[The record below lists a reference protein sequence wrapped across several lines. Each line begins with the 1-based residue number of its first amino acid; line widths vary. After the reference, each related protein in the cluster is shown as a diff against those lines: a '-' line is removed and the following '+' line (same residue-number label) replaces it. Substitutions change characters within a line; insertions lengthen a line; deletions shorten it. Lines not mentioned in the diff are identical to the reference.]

1 MTDSSLKEY
10 LNTAGRYPLLSPEQE
25 IQLSRQVQAMREVEG
40 ITDPTPQQRRII
52 KRGMKARN
60 AIVNANLRLV
70 VHIAKRYLRR
80 LNGGHME
87 LMDIIQEGNIGLHR
101 AAELFD
107 GTKGYKFSTYAYW
120 WIRQAITRAIDTQE
134 RAIRVP
140 PHGLEKLYKAVKM
153 QEQFTKEN
161 NRSASIAELAEMMEV
176 SAEEL
181 TMLMARNVAPRS
193 LDQLAKEDGTPLIDL
208 IADERHLGSDY
219 DAAEQTERSEQL
231 SLAFFHMTDEDREL
245 ISKRYGIGCDGEH
258 AYREIANQH
267 GVSRETI
274 KLRIK
279 KAERKLRFMLQSSA
293 STMSAASA

>member
-140 PHGLEKLYKAVKM
+140 QHGLEKLYKAVKM

-208 IADERHLGSDY
+208 IADERYLGSDY

-245 ISKRYGIGCDGEH
+245 ISKRYGIGCDCEH

>member
-140 PHGLEKLYKAVKM
+140 QHGLEKLYKAVKM

-208 IADERHLGSDY
+208 IADERCLGSDY

>member
-1 MTDSSLKEY
+1 MTDSLKEY
-10 LNTAGRYPLLSPEQE
+10 LNIAGRYPLLSPEQE

-40 ITDPTPQQRRII
+40 VTSPTPQQRRII
-52 KRGMKARN
+52 KRGMNARN

-107 GTKGYKFSTYAYW
+107 GAKGYKFSTYAYW

-140 PHGLEKLYKAVKM
+140 QHGLEKIYKAVKL
-153 QEQFTKEN
+153 QEQFTKEH
-161 NRSASIAELAEMMEV
+161 NRSASIAELSEMMELP
-176 SAEEL
+176 AEEL
-181 TMLMARNVAPRS
+181 TMLMARNVSPRS
-193 LDQLAKEDGTPLIDL
+193 LDQLVKEDGTPLADL
-208 IADERHLGSDY
+208 IADERYLSADY

-231 SLAFFHMTDEDREL
+231 SLAFFQLAEEDREL
-245 ISKRYGIGCDGEH
+245 IFKRYGIGYGREH
-258 AYREIANQH
+258 TFTELANER
-267 GVSRETI
+267 GISRERVRQKMNRAEK
-274 KLRIK
+274 KLHLIVRTG
-279 KAERKLRFMLQSSA
+279 A
-293 STMSAASA
+293 STMQAASA

>member
-1 MTDSSLKEY
+1 MTDSFKEY
-10 LNTAGRYPLLSPEQE
+10 LNIAGRYPLLSPEQE

-40 ITDPTPQQRRII
+40 VTSPTPQQRRII
-52 KRGMKARN
+52 KRGMNARN

-140 PHGLEKLYKAVKM
+140 QHGLEKIYKAVKL
-153 QEQFTKEN
+153 QEQFTKEH
-161 NRSASIAELAEMMEV
+161 NRSASIAELSEMMELP
-176 SAEEL
+176 AEEL
-181 TMLMARNVAPRS
+181 TMLMARNVSPRS
-193 LDQLAKEDGTPLIDL
+193 LDQLVKEDGTPLVDL
-208 IADERHLGSDY
+208 IADERYLGADY

-231 SLAFFHMTDEDREL
+231 SLAFFQLAEEDREL
-245 ISKRYGIGCDGEH
+245 IFKRYGIGYGREH
-258 AYREIANQH
+258 TFTELANER
-267 GVSRETI
+267 GISRERVRQKMNRAEK
-274 KLRIK
+274 KLHLIVRTG
-279 KAERKLRFMLQSSA
+279 A
-293 STMSAASA
+293 STMQAASA

>member
-120 WIRQAITRAIDTQE
+120 WIRQAIARAIDTQE

-140 PHGLEKLYKAVKM
+140 QHGLEKLYKAVKM

-181 TMLMARNVAPRS
+181 TMLMARNAAPRS
-193 LDQLAKEDGTPLIDL
+193 LDQLVKEDGTPLIDL
-208 IADERHLGSDY
+208 IADERHLGADY

-245 ISKRYGIGCDGEH
+245 ISKRYGIGCNGEH
-258 AYREIANQH
+258 AYREIANQY

-274 KLRIK
+274 KLRIR

>member
-25 IQLSRQVQAMREVEG
+25 IQLSRQVQAMRKVEG

-140 PHGLEKLYKAVKM
+140 QHGLEKLYKAVKM

-208 IADERHLGSDY
+208 IADERCLGSDY

>member
-40 ITDPTPQQRRII
+40 IADPTPQQRRII

-120 WIRQAITRAIDTQE
+120 WIRQAITRAIDTRE

-140 PHGLEKLYKAVKM
+140 QHGLEKLYKAVKM

-181 TMLMARNVAPRS
+181 TMLMARNAAPRS
-193 LDQLAKEDGTPLIDL
+193 LDQLVKEDGTPLIDL
-208 IADERHLGSDY
+208 IADERYLGADY

-258 AYREIANQH
+258 AYREIANQY

-274 KLRIK
+274 KLRIR

>member
-1 MTDSSLKEY
+1 MTDSLKEY
-10 LNTAGRYPLLSPEQE
+10 LNIAGRYPLLSPEQE
-25 IQLSRQVQAMREVEG
+25 IQLSRQVQAMRDAQS
-40 ITDPTPQQRRII
+40 IKDPTPQQRRII

-70 VHIAKRYLRR
+70 VHIAKRYQRR

-140 PHGLEKLYKAVKM
+140 QHGLEKLYKAVKL
-153 QEQFTKEN
+153 QEQFTKDH
-161 NRSASIAELAEMMEV
+161 NRPASIAELAEIMETQ
-176 SAEEL
+176 ADEL
-181 TMLMARNVAPRS
+181 TMLMARNAQPRS
-193 LDQLAKEDGTPLIDL
+193 LDQLAKEDGTPLVDL
-208 IADERHLGSDY
+208 IADERYLGADY

-231 SLAFFHMTDEDREL
+231 SLAFFQLAEEDREL
-245 ISKRYGIGCDGEH
+245 IFKRYGIGYGREH
-258 AYREIANQH
+258 TFRELAIER
-267 GVSRETI
+267 GISRERVRQKMDRAEK
-274 KLRIK
+274 KLHFIVRTT
-279 KAERKLRFMLQSSA
+279 A
-293 STMSAASA
+293 STMHVASA

>member
-1 MTDSSLKEY
+1 MNDSLKEY
-10 LNTAGRYPLLSPEQE
+10 LNIAGRYPLLSPEQE

-140 PHGLEKLYKAVKM
+140 QHGLEKLYKAVKM

-208 IADERHLGSDY
+208 IADERCLGSDY

>member
-1 MTDSSLKEY
+1 
-10 LNTAGRYPLLSPEQE
+10 
-25 IQLSRQVQAMREVEG
+25 
-40 ITDPTPQQRRII
+40 
-52 KRGMKARN
+52 
-60 AIVNANLRLV
+60 
-70 VHIAKRYLRR
+70 
-80 LNGGHME
+80 
-87 LMDIIQEGNIGLHR
+87 
-101 AAELFD
+101 
-107 GTKGYKFSTYAYW
+107 
-120 WIRQAITRAIDTQE
+120 
-134 RAIRVP
+134 
-140 PHGLEKLYKAVKM
+140 
-153 QEQFTKEN
+153 
-161 NRSASIAELAEMMEV
+161 
-176 SAEEL
+176 
-181 TMLMARNVAPRS
+181 MLMARNVAPRS

-208 IADERHLGSDY
+208 IADERCLGSDY

>member
-140 PHGLEKLYKAVKM
+140 QHGLEKLYRAVKM

-181 TMLMARNVAPRS
+181 TMLMARNAAPRS
-193 LDQLAKEDGTPLIDL
+193 LDQLVKEDGTPLIDL
-208 IADERHLGSDY
+208 IADERYLGADY

-231 SLAFFHMTDEDREL
+231 SLAFFQLAEEDREL
-245 ISKRYGIGCDGEH
+245 IFKRYGIGYGREH
-258 AYREIANQH
+258 AFTELANER
-267 GVSRETI
+267 GISRERVRQKMNRAEK
-274 KLRIK
+274 KLHLIVRTG
-279 KAERKLRFMLQSSA
+279 A
-293 STMSAASA
+293 STMQAASA

>member
-40 ITDPTPQQRRII
+40 IADPTPQQRRII

-140 PHGLEKLYKAVKM
+140 QHGLEKLYKAVKM

-181 TMLMARNVAPRS
+181 TMLMARNAAPRS
-193 LDQLAKEDGTPLIDL
+193 LDQLVKEDGTPLIDL
-208 IADERHLGSDY
+208 IADEHYLGADY

-258 AYREIANQH
+258 AYREIANQY

-274 KLRIK
+274 KLRIR

>member
-1 MTDSSLKEY
+1 MTDSLKEY
-10 LNTAGRYPLLSPEQE
+10 LNIAGRYPLLSPEQE

-140 PHGLEKLYKAVKM
+140 QHGLEKIYKAVKL
-153 QEQFTKEN
+153 QEQFTKER
-161 NRSASIAELAEMMEV
+161 NRSASIAELSEMMELP
-176 SAEEL
+176 AEEL
-181 TMLMARNVAPRS
+181 TMLMARNVSPRS
-193 LDQLAKEDGTPLIDL
+193 LDQLVKEDGTPLVDL
-208 IADERHLGSDY
+208 IADERYLGADY

-231 SLAFFHMTDEDREL
+231 SLAFFQLAEEDREL
-245 ISKRYGIGCDGEH
+245 IFKRYGIGYGREH
-258 AYREIANQH
+258 TFTELANER
-267 GVSRETI
+267 GISRERVRQKMNRAEK
-274 KLRIK
+274 KLHLIVRTG
-279 KAERKLRFMLQSSA
+279 A
-293 STMSAASA
+293 STMQAASA

>member
-140 PHGLEKLYKAVKM
+140 QHGLEKLYKAVKM

-181 TMLMARNVAPRS
+181 TMLMARNAAPRS
-193 LDQLAKEDGTPLIDL
+193 LDQLVKEDGTPLIDL
-208 IADERHLGSDY
+208 IADERYLDADY

-258 AYREIANQH
+258 AYREIANQY

-274 KLRIK
+274 KLRIR

>member
-120 WIRQAITRAIDTQE
+120 WIRQAIARAIDTQE

-140 PHGLEKLYKAVKM
+140 QHGLEKLYKAVKM

-181 TMLMARNVAPRS
+181 TMLMARNAAPRS
-193 LDQLAKEDGTPLIDL
+193 LDQLVKEDGTPLIDL
-208 IADERHLGSDY
+208 IADERYLGADY

-245 ISKRYGIGCDGEH
+245 ISKRYGIGCNGEH
-258 AYREIANQH
+258 AYREIANQY

-274 KLRIK
+274 KLRIR

>member
-140 PHGLEKLYKAVKM
+140 QHGLEKLYKAVKM

-181 TMLMARNVAPRS
+181 TMLMARNAAPRS
-193 LDQLAKEDGTPLIDL
+193 LDQLVKEDGTPLIDL
-208 IADERHLGSDY
+208 IADERCLGSDY

-258 AYREIANQH
+258 AYREIANQY

-274 KLRIK
+274 KLRIR